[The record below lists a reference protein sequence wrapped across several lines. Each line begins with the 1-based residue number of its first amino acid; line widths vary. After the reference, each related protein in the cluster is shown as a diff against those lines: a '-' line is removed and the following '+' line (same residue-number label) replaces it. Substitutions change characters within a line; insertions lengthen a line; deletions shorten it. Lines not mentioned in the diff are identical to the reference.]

1 METVTAALALLA
13 ALPVLRLI
21 VHAIAARIAYPGDL
35 EWMEGAT
42 LVSAMRVR
50 DGLPLYGE
58 PAGDY
63 VPFIY
68 PPLYAWIVGALSHVF
83 PLGYALGRGVSTA
96 CTIVAGGALVFAARK
111 EGASW
116 MLSLSTLGL
125 FAAVWDDSGTF
136 FDLCR
141 TDSLSL
147 ALAGWAVVL
156 TPLPSRRATIAGGLL
171 LALAFTAKQHVAL
184 LGVPMLAWV
193 WRTHGRQRAMTFA
206 VASVVPALL
215 FVGAMSIATDSRF
228 LTWLVR
234 VPAAHGQ
241 TLSRL
246 VPGAQFEVWKA
257 LPISTTAA
265 LLAGT
270 WLWKRSYWSMV
281 SGMTLVIVSIMRG
294 HTGGY
299 LNVLIPMMWLQCL
312 LPIVAANAFGG
323 PRARSVA
330 ALVVAAQL
338 LFWRTDYGRLLPA
351 LRAGKP
357 VVAAWQGAQLD
368 PRRYV
373 PTQTDVA
380 NMQNV
385 IAEISRLLD
394 PILIPHAPFYAVMA
408 GKRPSFALIA
418 LWDIDHVGGALKLG
432 VATVDDAIAHDF
444 RSAVLPDDKLGH
456 GFTDHWAK
464 KGSIGASAPSTR
476 TGWPVR
482 LRYVYMPK
490 VEAPTGG

>member
-13 ALPVLRLI
+13 ALPVLWVI
-21 VHAIAARIAYPGDL
+21 GNAIASRMAYPGDL

-42 LVSAMRVR
+42 LISAMRAR
-50 DGLPLYGE
+50 DGLPLYAE

-68 PPLYAWIVGALSHVF
+68 PPLYAWIVGALAHVV

-96 CTIVAGGALVFAARK
+96 CTLVAGGALVFAARK

-141 TDSLSL
+141 TDALSL
-147 ALAGWAVVL
+147 ALAAWAVVL
-156 TPLPSRRATIAGGLL
+156 TPLPSPRATIAGGLL
-171 LALAFTAKQHVAL
+171 LAVAFTAKQHVAL
-184 LGVPMLAWV
+184 LGLPMLVWV
-193 WRTHGRQRAMTFA
+193 WRTHGRRRALTFA

-215 FVGAMSIATDSRF
+215 FVAVMSIATDGLF

-234 VPAAHGQ
+234 VPTAHGQ

-246 VPGAQFEVWKA
+246 IPGAQIEVWKA

-265 LLAGT
+265 LLAVT
-270 WLWKRSYWSMV
+270 WLWKRSYWAMV
-281 SGMTLVIVSIMRG
+281 GGMTLVIVSLMRG

-312 LPIVAANAFGG
+312 LPIVAANAFGR
-323 PRARSVA
+323 PRARALA
-330 ALVVAAQL
+330 ALAIAIQL
-338 LFWRTDYGRLLPA
+338 LFWRTDYGRLWPA
-351 LRAGKP
+351 IRSGKP
-357 VVAAWQGAQLD
+357 VVAAWTGAQLD
-368 PRRYV
+368 PGRYV
-373 PTQTDVA
+373 PTERDAA
-380 NMQNV
+380 NV
-385 IAEISRLLD
+385 RKLIEEISRLPD
-394 PILIPHAPFYAVMA
+394 PVLIPHAPFYAVLA
-408 GKRPSFALIA
+408 GKRTSFALIA
-418 LWDIDHVGGALKLG
+418 LWDIDYVGGALKSG

-464 KGSIGASAPSTR
+464 KGPIGVISPSTR

-482 LRYVYMPK
+482 LKFVYLPK
-490 VEAPTGG
+490 GE